1 MMEKNV
7 DLEVKALS
15 PMTSAEADGRCE
27 VRPWNRQYTLSD
39 SPFLSSILSG
49 DEELLAAPMRLVGIE
64 NGRELV
70 VQNVASHLI
79 HGYEGGKE
87 VKACQYMQSSRFIY
101 NTSLIVSIY

>member
-7 DLEVKALS
+7 DLEIKALS
-15 PMTSAEADGRCE
+15 PMTSTEADGRCE

-70 VQNVASHLI
+70 LDSAFGVFSALDI
-79 HGYEGGKE
+79 L
-87 VKACQYMQSSRFIY
+87 VKFSKVIY
-101 NTSLIVSIY
+101 KRQCH